1 MDSPWMPLPEIPA
14 WPPIP
19 TTAPLPPEEFEGKD
33 SVSTESSTE
42 ESDNCPDAGRL
53 SGRRAKGE
61 LRCT

>member
-42 ESDNCPDAGRL
+42 ESDLAG
-53 SGRRAKGE
+53 
-61 LRCT
+61 C